1 MANKTDAV
9 TRWWRG
15 VSLRAKVT
23 GVTVAVLAIG
33 LVATG
38 VGASVFLRT
47 ALIQNLDNQLEQLAS
62 ADLASGLVEVDPTSG
77 AVTARPDTVQTDYF
91 LALYGPEGEFLISVD
106 GSGPAPDFPE
116 TWTPLATNQRGT
128 EPFSLS
134 GTTSAASFHA
144 SVGPQQFPGLTGLF
158 SQMVAMPLAPI
169 DRVVNTFLGI
179 YGILALITIIGAAL
193 ITRLLVTLTFRSLGQ
208 VETTAMAIAAGDF
221 TQRLTD
227 VEPKTEVGK
236 LKLAI
241 NTMLNRVDGALA
253 QRDTTVRQM
262 RRFIGDASHEL
273 RTPLVSVRGYA
284 ELYRMGAISGEEDT
298 AQAMER
304 IEKEAIRM
312 GMLVEDLLALAR
324 LDEKRDVVIEPVDLR
339 PVARDVALDVRAAA
353 PERVVTVIDT
363 TIATDA
369 PPPPAAPEEPEAHIR
384 RRATPPTSAIA
395 RAGATT
401 LSLLRRRPR
410 PVPASEAST
419 AIEDGRGSLPLASPS
434 GDDADGAGSGDAAG
448 EPAPADDVPS
458 PPIVLGDENRIRQVV
473 TNLVT
478 NARRYTPV
486 DSPIELAVGVDAHSR
501 TGWIAVV
508 DHGEGIP
515 DPLKERIFQRFW
527 RADTSRARETGGSGL
542 GLSIVSSIV
551 DALHGSVMVADT
563 PGGGATF
570 RAAFP
575 LATAR
580 DASEHLLIET
590 QPLRRLGA
598 DEA

>member
-1 MANKTDAV
+1 MAKKMDAV

-23 GVTVAVLAIG
+23 GVTVGVLVIG

-47 ALIQNLDNQLEQLAS
+47 ALTQNLDNQLEQLAA
-62 ADLASGLVEVDPTSG
+62 ADLASGLVEIDPISG
-77 AVTARPDTVQTDYF
+77 VVSARPDTVQTDYF
-91 LALYGPEGEFLISVD
+91 LALYDPEGRFLISV
-106 GSGPAPDFPE
+106 GGIGPEPAFPE
-116 TWTPLATNQRGT
+116 TWTPLDTNRRGT
-128 EPFSLS
+128 APFDLA
-134 GTTSAASFHA
+134 GADGRGSFHA
-144 SVGPQQFPGLTGLF
+144 SVGPLQPPGLTGLF
-158 SQMVAMPLAPI
+158 SQMVVMPLAPVE
-169 DRVVNTFLGI
+169 RGVNTFLGI

-253 QRDTTVRQM
+253 QRDTTLRQM

-284 ELYRMGAISGEEDT
+284 ELYRMGAIRGEEDT
-298 AQAMER
+298 SQAMER

-339 PVARDVALDVRAAA
+339 PIARDVALDVRAAA
-353 PERVVTVIDT
+353 PARVVTVIDT
-363 TIATDA
+363 TIGAEEPPAPPEPEDDDA
-369 PPPPAAPEEPEAHIR
+369 PAR
-384 RRATPPTSAIA
+384 RRSGPPTSAIA

-401 LSLLRRRPR
+401 MSLLRRRQRQAP
-410 PVPASEAST
+410 PTQTPPAADQDV
-419 AIEDGRGSLPLASPS
+419 APPAAAAPS
-434 GDDADGAGSGDAAG
+434 D
-448 EPAPADDVPS
+448 PAADDVPTL
-458 PPIVLGDENRIRQVV
+458 PIVLGDENRIRQVV
-473 TNLVT
+473 TNLMA
-478 NARRYTPV
+478 NARRYTAA
-486 DSPIELAVGVDAHSR
+486 DAPIEVAVGVDAHAG

-515 DPLKERIFQRFW
+515 DQLKDRIFQRFW

-551 DALHGSVMVADT
+551 DALHGSVAVADT

-570 RAAFP
+570 RASFP
-575 LATAR
+575 LATKR
-580 DASEHLLIET
+580 DASEHLQIET
-590 QPLRRLGA
+590 QPLDRLPS
-598 DEA
+598 EER